1 MAVVVVPLTVPACTA
16 FTVTITGAPAGTA
29 SAVITYDGATQTVAV
44 LGGSATVSFT
54 AVGSGSQVVSVIYFS
69 GTGGTGTV
77 TGAETGTV
85 TVTPAPVGTIS
96 TTLTTP
102 VGGITTASTV
112 IACGAGLTSL
122 NGTLTYTLPGGGTVT
137 ATVTNGV
144 VGPTNLGV
152 ALTPGQVVTVS
163 FTPAA
168 GTCPACTLA
177 PITVTVPELSSCSVV
192 IQPLVG
198 PVVVGQP
205 TSVTAVVLC
214 NGVPVSGASVTFTSG
229 AATAT
234 ATTNALGIAT
244 GSLTFSTAGPATV
257 TATVT
262 ATGTAC
268 ACSGVVSAP
277 ITVTVTAPST
287 CQVLLLPAGPAVVGQ
302 PTSVTAVVLCNGVP
316 VSGAS
321 VTFTSGTATA

>member
-1 MAVVVVPLTVPACTA
+1 MTVPACTT

-44 LGGSATVSFT
+44 LGGSATASFT
-54 AVGSGSQVVSVIYFS
+54 AVGSGSQVVSAIYFS

-85 TVTPAPVGTIS
+85 TVTPAPAGTIS

-102 VGGITTASTV
+102 VSGTTTATT
-112 IACGAGLTSL
+112 IITCDAGLTSI

-137 ATVTNGV
+137 AAVTNGV
-144 VGPTNLGV
+144 VGTTDLGV
-152 ALTPGQVVTVS
+152 ALTPGQVVTVT
-163 FTPAA
+163 FTSQA
-168 GTCPACTLA
+168 GCPACTLA
-177 PITVTVPELSSCSVV
+177 PITVTVPALSSCSVV

-214 NGVPVSGASVTFTSG
+214 NGLPISGASVTFTSG
-229 AATAT
+229 TATAT
-234 ATTNALGIAT
+234 AVTNALGVAT

-262 ATGTAC
+262 ATGTPC
-268 ACSGVVSAP
+268 ACTGVVSVP
-277 ITVTVTAPST
+277 ITVTVAPQST
-287 CQVLLLPAGPAVVGQ
+287 CQ
-302 PTSVTAVVLCNGVP
+302 
-316 VSGAS
+316 
-321 VTFTSGTATA
+321 